1 MKGLSLNELQQ
12 EHDEQHQRQEQNDE
26 DKNGQETN
34 TNEDE
39 EDSNIRRT
47 TTSQEQEPITL
58 EEQQKVEESDEKRR
72 TKRKRRRRRRNSL
85 ISDNDDEDEDDE
97 YEDNEEDEE
106 EDDVDNYEVDNN
118 AAELSL
124 ITSPLHRR
132 IEHFLTDLLGDHQST
147 RPRFI
152 CLCCQCKFDL
162 GAEFLLHLD
171 QSHRRSFAITNQQD
185 RFIRNETT
193 AVSSSTDTAAAATG
207 NSNKMLIGILMEKKM
222 KQKFLANYSQDLL
235 VGNEE
240 TALYLEQLN
249 KDYRLKNA
257 HKKSVCLTI

>member
-1 MKGLSLNELQQ
+1 M
-12 EHDEQHQRQEQNDE
+12 
-26 DKNGQETN
+26 
-34 TNEDE
+34 
-39 EDSNIRRT
+39 
-47 TTSQEQEPITL
+47 
-58 EEQQKVEESDEKRR
+58 
-72 TKRKRRRRRRNSL
+72 
-85 ISDNDDEDEDDE
+85 
-97 YEDNEEDEE
+97 
-106 EDDVDNYEVDNN
+106 
-118 AAELSL
+118 SL

-193 AVSSSTDTAAAATG
+193 AVSSSADTAAAATG